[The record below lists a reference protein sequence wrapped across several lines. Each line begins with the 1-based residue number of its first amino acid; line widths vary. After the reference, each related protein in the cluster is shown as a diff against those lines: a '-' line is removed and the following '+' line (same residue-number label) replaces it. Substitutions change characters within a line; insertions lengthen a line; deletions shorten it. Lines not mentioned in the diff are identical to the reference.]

1 LLPARI
7 WRKTRGLSVFS
18 LAGSLHFGIASPQY
32 LEKEM
37 TLPTKFLCLVILLS
51 SPGWVAAQQP
61 TAPQSQNK
69 NGTIVGT
76 ALDSNG
82 GAVPGAAVVLDG
94 ASQEDR
100 QSSFASDNGF
110 FQFAG
115 VKPGVPYHVTVSAQ
129 GFADWS
135 SPEIVLQAGQYFLLS
150 NVSLRISTVEVTVT
164 ALTEEQIATQQV
176 RSEET
181 QRAFGFLPNF
191 YVSYD
196 KNPAPLTAKLKYQLA
211 LRSLIDP
218 VTSAGFILNAS
229 FYQVAGYPHYPRN
242 ITGYGQRLGSTFTGG
257 YANILIGNAFLP
269 SLLHQDPRYFYQG
282 TGTTKSRLLHAISFP
297 VITRGDNGHSEFN
310 FSGIGGDLA
319 SGALANAYYPQN
331 ERGLHLVL
339 QSTAIGAGGRIANGI
354 LQEFVLRKR
363 TSGFRKQDRRSADPT
378 NP

>member
-1 LLPARI
+1 
-7 WRKTRGLSVFS
+7 
-18 LAGSLHFGIASPQY
+18 
-32 LEKEM
+32 M
-37 TLPTKFLCLVILLS
+37 TLHTKLLTLVVLLT
-51 SPGWVAAQQP
+51 SPGFAAAQQLS
-61 TAPQSQNK
+61 APKPQ

-82 GAVPGAAVVLDG
+82 GVVPAAAVVLEG
-94 ASQEDR
+94 PAPEDR
-100 QSSFASDNGF
+100 QSAFSSDNGF
-110 FQFAG
+110 FQF
-115 VKPGVPYHVTVSAQ
+115 VHVRPGVPYRVTVSAQ
-129 GFADWS
+129 SFSDWTS
-135 SPEIVLQAGQYFLLS
+135 SEIVLQPGQYYLLP

-181 QRAFGFLPNF
+181 QRAFGFIPNF

-218 VTSAGFILNAS
+218 VTSAGFVLNAS
-229 FYQVAGYPHYPRN
+229 FYQAAGYPHYPRN

-339 QSTAIGAGGRIANGI
+339 QSTAIGAGGRIANGF

-363 TSGFRKQDRRSADPT
+363 TSGLRKHDQDSADPDT
-378 NP
+378 H